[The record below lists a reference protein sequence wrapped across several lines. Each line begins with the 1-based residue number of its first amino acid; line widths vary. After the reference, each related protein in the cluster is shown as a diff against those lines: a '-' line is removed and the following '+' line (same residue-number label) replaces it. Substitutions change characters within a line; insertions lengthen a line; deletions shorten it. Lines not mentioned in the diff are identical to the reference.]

1 MRKGSYVEDE
11 LATLAA
17 AGATTLVTA
26 MTTDLWQTVRDG
38 VADLFHRSGRRRREI
53 ATRLDSHAALV
64 EGAAAPDVARQ
75 ALLGSWEMELQ
86 ALLRSEPSCREPLA
100 RLVEAVRRTMPDNHR
115 EAAHAHLEQT
125 NTAHG
130 SGTVFAV
137 QGGDQ
142 PVHWPGRGDTTAP
155 Q

>member
-1 MRKGSYVEDE
+1 MEDE

-17 AGATTLVTA
+17 AGAATLVTA

-38 VADLFHRSGRRRREI
+38 FTDLFRRSGRRRREI
-53 ATRLDSHAALV
+53 TARLDSHAALI
-64 EGAAAPDVARQ
+64 EGAAARDAARQ
-75 ALLGSWEMELQ
+75 AVLGSWARELD

-100 RLVEAVRRTMPDNHR
+100 RLVDEVRRTLPDGHR
-115 EAAHAHLEQT
+115 ETAHAHLEQT

-142 PVHWPGRGDTTAP
+142 PVHWPGRGDTP
-155 Q
+155 GPR

>member
-1 MRKGSYVEDE
+1 MEDE
-11 LATLAA
+11 LVTLAA

-38 VADLFHRSGRRRREI
+38 VADLFRRSGRRRREI

-64 EGAAAPDVARQ
+64 EGAATPDVARQ
-75 ALLGSWEMELQ
+75 ALLRSWEMELE
-86 ALLRSEPSCREPLA
+86 ALLRREPSCREPLA
-100 RLVEAVRRTMPDNHR
+100 RLVEEARRAMPDDRR
-115 EAAHAHLEQT
+115 EVIHTHLEQN

-142 PVHWPGRGDTTAP
+142 PVHWPGRSNPP